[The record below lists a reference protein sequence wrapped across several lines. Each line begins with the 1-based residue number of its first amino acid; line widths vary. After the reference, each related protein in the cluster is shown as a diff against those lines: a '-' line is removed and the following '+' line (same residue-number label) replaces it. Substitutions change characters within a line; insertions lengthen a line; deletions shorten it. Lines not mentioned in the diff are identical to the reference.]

1 MFCSPPGAMSK
12 VGGADMRQRLS
23 RMLASP
29 VNQRRLQNFRANK
42 RGYWSFWIFLV
53 LFILSLGAEL
63 IANDNPVLVSYQDKL
78 YYPMFKTYPETEFGG
93 FLPTETSFRDPFI
106 IEVIESDGWL
116 IWPPIR

>member
-1 MFCSPPGAMSK
+1 MSPMCWWIPASTSK
-12 VGGADMRQRLS
+12 VGRVEMRQRLS

-29 VNQRRLQNFRANK
+29 INQRRLQNFRANK

-63 IANDNPVLVSYQDKL
+63 IANDNPILVSYQGKL
-78 YYPMFKTYPETEFGG
+78 YDPMFKTYPETEFGG

-106 IEVIESDGWL
+106 IEEIES
-116 IWPPIR
+116 